1 MQIRNVCTPGKM
13 RSQIMNFVRV
23 RRKDLTSFKQVQIR
37 FHYNLSHS
45 HVLGNFIQI
54 KHGMK
59 LALSKLNCFQKYLTF
74 DVNWLPWKM
83 ILKCLQFYLWN
94 LSSFWRFKVYI
105 SLLKP
110 KYIHYTLPGVLAL
123 NLSLGLL
130 NSAPYIL

>member
-1 MQIRNVCTPGKM
+1 
-13 RSQIMNFVRV
+13 MNFVRV

-83 ILKCLQFYLWN
+83 ILHITFEIFLVFEDLKSISVCLN
-94 LSSFWRFKVYI
+94 PNIYI
-105 SLLKP
+105 
-110 KYIHYTLPGVLAL
+110 TLCQG
-123 NLSLGLL
+123 
-130 NSAPYIL
+130 